1 MGYKMNGSLNNLVG
15 GPKKNKR
22 KKNRVIAKKDSKI
35 NIGSQSFLDG
45 ADKNVIKAKRNSQIN
60 INNITD
66 TVFLKP
72 DTVQVTSKPDTI
84 YITKPKP
91 KPKIKSKTSTKPSA
105 TTSSEKSFTPPRLPV
120 RPIYETKQDKVL
132 TKWGKLPKI
141 K

>member
-35 NIGSQSFLDG
+35 NIGGQSFLDG

-91 KPKIKSKTSTKPSA
+91 KPSATTSSKPSA
-105 TTSSEKSFTPPRLPV
+105 TTSSKKSFTPPPLPV
-120 RPIYETKQDKVL
+120 RPIYETEQDKVL
-132 TKWGKLPKI
+132 TKWRKIPKI